1 MGDATTGVTTTAITT
16 AAGRF
21 TADVAGP
28 HDGPLV
34 LLLHGFPQ
42 TRHTWRDVL
51 PDLAAT
57 GRRAVAVD
65 QRGYSPGVRP
75 SGVDDYATARLV
87 ADVLDLADALG
98 ADRFH
103 LVGHD
108 WGGQVAWL
116 TAAQHP
122 ARLSG
127 LTVLS
132 RPHPAAFARSFA
144 DDPDQATRSRHH
156 RNMGPEMTDRWH
168 ADDSAVLRSVLA
180 GAGVPDV
187 AVDAYVSV
195 LGERAA
201 LDAAMNWYRAA
212 AAGGGLRAADTPTV
226 TVPVC
231 YVWGTADQTV
241 GRRAAELTAEH
252 VSGPYRFVEVEGA
265 GHFLTDDAGAAA
277 TRAAIVAHAGASS

>member
-1 MGDATTGVTTTAITT
+1 MGDTTTTTEIAT

-28 HDGPLV
+28 AGGPLV
-34 LLLHGFPQ
+34 VLLHGFPQ

-51 PDLAAT
+51 VDLAAD
-57 GRRAVAVD
+57 GFRAVAVD

-75 SGVDDYATARLV
+75 PSVEDYATNRLV
-87 ADVLDLADALG
+87 ADVLDVATALG
-98 ADRFH
+98 AERFH
-103 LVGHD
+103 VVGHD

-116 TAAQHP
+116 TASHHP
-122 ARLSG
+122 GRVSA

-144 DDPDQATRSRHH
+144 LDPEQATRSQHH

-168 ADDSAVLRSVLA
+168 AEGSARLRTVLER
-180 GAGVPDV
+180 AGVPAADS
-187 AVDAYVSV
+187 DAYLSV
-195 LGERAA
+195 LGDRAA

-212 AAGGGLRAADTPTV
+212 ATSGGLRAVDTPDV

-231 YVWGTADQTV
+231 YVWGTEDQSV
-241 GRRAAELTAEH
+241 GRRAAELTADH
-252 VSGPYRFVEVEGA
+252 VTGPYTFVEVAGA
-265 GHFLTDDAGAAA
+265 GHFLTDDVGATT
-277 TRAAIVAHAGASS
+277 TRAAIAAHVRDAA